1 MPLCIP
7 PPLEDLFRYAA
18 AGLSRW
24 TPEQPSALNFAPVL
38 VLTAHS
44 LSAAAPRHPGFQV
57 QLSGGPKLS
66 HCMGRKERPTTSV
79 QKPYYTGLV
88 EPRAMVLQALLPSG
102 NTCPLFSP
110 RFEREAHD

>member
-1 MPLCIP
+1 MLLCIP

-24 TPEQPSALNFAPVL
+24 TLEQPSALNLAPVL
-38 VLTAHS
+38 VLKAHS

-57 QLSGGPKLS
+57 QLSGGLKLS
-66 HCMGRKERPTTSV
+66 HCIGGKERPTTSV
-79 QKPYYTGLV
+79 RKPSYTGLV

-102 NTCPLFSP
+102 NTCPLFSA
-110 RFEREAHD
+110 RFEREAYD